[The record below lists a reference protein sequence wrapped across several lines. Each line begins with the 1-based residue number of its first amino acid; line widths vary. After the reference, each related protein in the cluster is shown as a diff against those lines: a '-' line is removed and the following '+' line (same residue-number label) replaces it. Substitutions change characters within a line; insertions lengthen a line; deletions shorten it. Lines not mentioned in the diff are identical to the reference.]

1 MQKISEADTNRH
13 LKELIEYAFRLHVSV
28 PGGTLAKWREL
39 IETGEDVRKIRLY
52 IYWYSRKINGKQN
65 PEAVNALFGK
75 IDHCPVES
83 DEIPVSPREYPD
95 LSGVYSRSIS

>member
-1 MQKISEADTNRH
+1 MQKISEIDINRY
-13 LKELIEYAFRLHVSV
+13 LKELIEYAFRLNVSV

-52 IYWYSRKINGKQN
+52 IYWYSRKINGMQN
-65 PEAVNALFGK
+65 PEAVNELFGK

-83 DEIPVSPREYPD
+83 DEILISSQEYPD
-95 LSGVYSRSIS
+95 LSGAYSRFTS